1 MSAED
6 TPQGGSTQPPGD
18 EGAGQEK
25 ATLSESAAS
34 GGEEVLPEKREPP
47 AEEEERPSKKQ
58 KRVPL
63 DEVPLMHTYTS
74 DAGCLYVYDCV
85 DEDWKDSDV
94 YEALLEAEA
103 AEEAAA
109 LLAPEGE
116 MKDSEPLENG
126 EGMTREE
133 QDAALK
139 ELFEEAA
146 KGGSLGA
153 GPMVDIKRRAAKEI
167 AAEKANETVAAAVAK
182 AKESAQP
189 GEPDDPDK
197 EAKRQKRR
205 EYRER
210 RKLKQQAGLFIK
222 AKENPNVYVSGLP
235 EDITAKELEPL
246 FKKAGVLKLDVETC
260 ASKIRIYTGQDG
272 RCKGD
277 ALVTFANAA
286 SVQLAVKFLHEYEI
300 RPGCRICVQQA
311 DFEEV
316 EKKNAKLSKEE
327 LKELATSRKPDA
339 DRAKYIAAKNG
350 LKEAVSW
357 SGEMDDG
364 TGRRIVIL
372 KHMFSPEEAEKEG
385 AEFYTE
391 LAQEVQEECE
401 KIGQVLRVTPIE
413 QHLQGIVCVKFK
425 VSAEA
430 EECIRVM
437 DGRYFGGR
445 TVEAAF
451 YDGKS
456 DLKAFGVKSA
466 RKAKA
471 KAEPKEAPH
480 SIGQVPSSS
489 AAPGDLNESD
499 MLPQEA
505 PEETADSAPGA
516 AEDVKGAANK
526 IQEAYDAMFEDQ
538 SSDDEELMV
547 RTE

>member
-1 MSAED
+1 
-6 TPQGGSTQPPGD
+6 
-18 EGAGQEK
+18 
-25 ATLSESAAS
+25 
-34 GGEEVLPEKREPP
+34 
-47 AEEEERPSKKQ
+47 
-58 KRVPL
+58 
-63 DEVPLMHTYTS
+63 
-74 DAGCLYVYDCV
+74 
-85 DEDWKDSDV
+85 
-94 YEALLEAEA
+94 
-103 AEEAAA
+103 
-109 LLAPEGE
+109 
-116 MKDSEPLENG
+116 
-126 EGMTREE
+126 
-133 QDAALK
+133 
-139 ELFEEAA
+139 
-146 KGGSLGA
+146 
-153 GPMVDIKRRAAKEI
+153 MVDIKRRAAKEI
-167 AAEKANETVAAAVAK
+167 AAEKANEKVAAAVAK

-189 GEPDDPDK
+189 GEPDPEK
-197 EAKRQKRR
+197 EGKRQKRR

-235 EDITAKELEPL
+235 EDITVKELEPL

-316 EKKNAKLSKEE
+316 EKSAKLSKEE
-327 LKELATSRKPDA
+327 LKELATTRKPDA
-339 DRAKYIAAKNG
+339 DRAKYIAAKNV

-372 KHMFSPEEAEKEG
+372 KHLFSPEEAEKEG

-391 LAQEVQEECE
+391 LAQEVQEECD

-425 VSAEA
+425 LSSEA

-451 YDGKS
+451 YDGKT

-471 KAEPKEAPH
+471 RAEPKEAPQPLE
-480 SIGQVPSSS
+480 QVPGPS
-489 AAPGDLNESD
+489 AGSQELSEPAT
-499 MLPQEA
+499 LPEEA
-505 PEETADSAPGA
+505 PEETADSAQGE
-516 AEDVKGAANK
+516 AEDVKGADNK
-526 IQEAYDAMFEDQ
+526 IQEAYDALFEDQ

>member
-6 TPQGGSTQPPGD
+6 SPQGGTAQPPGD
-18 EGAGQEK
+18 ERAGQEK

-34 GGEEVLPEKREPP
+34 SAKEVLPEKREPP

-58 KRVPL
+58 KRIPL

-94 YEALLEAEA
+94 YEALVEAEA
-103 AEEAAA
+103 AEEAAT
-109 LLAPEGE
+109 LLPPEGE
-116 MKDSEPLENG
+116 MNDSETLADG

-167 AAEKANETVAAAVAK
+167 AAEKANEKVAAAVAK

-189 GEPDDPDK
+189 GEPDPEK
-197 EAKRQKRR
+197 EGKRQKRR

-235 EDITAKELEPL
+235 EDITVKELEPL

-316 EKKNAKLSKEE
+316 EKSAKLSKEE
-327 LKELATSRKPDA
+327 LKELATTRKPDA
-339 DRAKYIAAKNG
+339 DRAKYIAAKNV

-372 KHMFSPEEAEKEG
+372 KHLFSPEEAEKEG

-391 LAQEVQEECE
+391 LAQEVQEECD

-425 VSAEA
+425 LSSEA

-451 YDGKS
+451 YDGKT

-471 KAEPKEAPH
+471 RAEPKEAPQPLE
-480 SIGQVPSSS
+480 QVPGPS
-489 AAPGDLNESD
+489 AGSQELSEPAT
-499 MLPQEA
+499 LPEEA
-505 PEETADSAPGA
+505 PEETADSAQGE
-516 AEDVKGAANK
+516 AEDVKGADNK
-526 IQEAYDAMFEDQ
+526 IQEAYDALFEDQ